1 MSVGQ
6 TGQISCSSSSHAV
19 TNMSAISLLKQ
30 SGGRIFNVLPYGA
43 DPTDQSAA
51 LTKLVDDLTG
61 VSNV

>member
-1 MSVGQ
+1 
-6 TGQISCSSSSHAV
+6 
-19 TNMSAISLLKQ
+19 MSAFSLLKQ

-43 DPTDQSAA
+43 GPTDQSAA